1 MTPRP
6 AKSRPSRLSICFW
19 HCRRICAFAA
29 ASVLAL
35 LLTLCGLGNGFEQE
49 GRDLRDSLSR
59 RPVSG
64 DILLIAI
71 DGASLKTY
79 DRWPWPRDLYA
90 QLIDRLGQAGAES
103 IAFDVDFSAR
113 STPAADQSLAEA
125 IERSPATIILPTFR
139 QRDSNAPSGFIEN
152 LPLPELRRS
161 AFLAAVNVH
170 TDNDGIL
177 RAYGFGEHTDGL
189 TRPSMGAMLAGQS
202 GRLGR
207 EFIIDQSIDPQ
218 SIPTISF
225 ASILSGRF
233 DPAMVR
239 GKSIIVGATAIELGD
254 RYAVPLHG
262 VQAGPVVQA
271 QAGETLRAGR
281 PFGRPAA
288 WPAMLAA
295 TLILAFLSQIDNW
308 KTRAIAL
315 SSVTVLLV
323 IICSLLEMLGAA
335 SFQQMPALFQLVLTG
350 GAWGTIDFLR
360 TIRWTERREARTGL
374 PNGLALIEQI
384 GDAHGYHIVSVRFPR
399 MTEAMAILREEERVA
414 LLLIIA
420 DRLRISAGT
429 LEIHL
434 EGGGTF
440 CWFHPLPVEGVTM
453 GDQFAGLASLFLPPV
468 PIGGRSIA
476 VTPRIGVASGTSGE
490 AVSTLARA
498 INAANQADK
507 EEELWVLDDGRLAE
521 AATRSQRLL
530 TDLSTA
536 LANRDIWIA
545 YQAKM
550 DIASGQIIGAEAL
563 MRWSHPELG
572 AISPEDFIPLFE
584 GEQVMQEPTLYA
596 LDIVL
601 ADLRRW
607 TQKGWPINVSVNIS
621 GTLLLRPTF
630 INAVARRLAEN
641 ADLAAQLTFE
651 VTESAAID
659 NGKAAIAVLEGWRA
673 RGVRISIDDY
683 GTGQSTLTYLK
694 AFPANEIKIDQSFV
708 RDLEHDADDRVLVR
722 STVELAHALGMTVVA
737 EGVEDAACL
746 DILRAMQCDVAQG
759 WHIGRPVGAS
769 VLTQLLRGRQTDAA

>member
-1 MTPRP
+1 M
-6 AKSRPSRLSICFW
+6 
-19 HCRRICAFAA
+19 
-29 ASVLAL
+29 LAL
-35 LLTLCGLGNGFEQE
+35 LLTLCGLGIGFEQA
-49 GRDLRDSLSR
+49 GRDLRDSLSG
-59 RPVSG
+59 RPASG
-64 DILLIAI
+64 NILLIAI

-90 QLIDRLGQAGAES
+90 RLIDRLGQAGAES

-113 STPAADQSLAEA
+113 STPAADQRLAEA

-170 TDNDGIL
+170 ADSDGIL

-202 GRLGR
+202 GRLGQ
-207 EFIIDQSIDPQ
+207 EFIIDQSIDPL

-254 RYAVPLHG
+254 RYAVPRHG

-271 QAGETLRAGR
+271 QAGETLRVGR

-288 WPAMLAA
+288 WPAMLAV
-295 TLILAFLSQIDNW
+295 TLILALLARIDEW
-308 KTRAIAL
+308 KPRAIAL
-315 SSVTVLLV
+315 GSATVLLV
-323 IICSLLEMLGAA
+323 LICSVLEMLGAA
-335 SFQQMPALFQLVLTG
+335 SFQQVPALFQLVLTG

-360 TIRWTERREARTGL
+360 AIRRTERREARTGL

-384 GDAHGYHIVSVRFPR
+384 GDARGYHIVAVRFPR
-399 MTEAMAILREEERVA
+399 LTEAMAILREEERVA

-429 LEIHL
+429 PAIHL

-440 CWFHPLPVEGVTM
+440 CWFHPLPVESTTM
-453 GDQFAGLASLFLPPV
+453 SEQFAGLASLFLPPV

-490 AVSTLARA
+490 AVGTLARA
-498 INAANQADK
+498 TNAADQADK
-507 EEELWVLDDGRLAE
+507 DEKLWVLDDGRLAE
-521 AATRSQRLL
+521 AAVRSQRLL
-530 TDLSTA
+530 ADISTA
-536 LANRDIWIA
+536 LANRDIWMA

-563 MRWSHPELG
+563 MRWAHPELG

-607 TQKGWPINVSVNIS
+607 TQQGLPINVAVNIS
-621 GTLLLRPTF
+621 GTLLLRPAF
-630 INAVARRLAEN
+630 IDAMARRLAEN

-659 NGKAAIAVLEGWRA
+659 NGRAAIAVLESWRA
-673 RGVRISIDDY
+673 SGVRISIDDY

-708 RDLEHDADDRVLVR
+708 RGLEHDADDRVLVR
-722 STVELAHALGMTVVA
+722 STVELAHALGMDVVA

-746 DILRAMQCDVAQG
+746 DILRAMGCDVAQG
-759 WHIGRPVGAS
+759 WHIGKPVGAS
-769 VLTQLLRGRQTDAA
+769 TLTPLLKGRQADAA